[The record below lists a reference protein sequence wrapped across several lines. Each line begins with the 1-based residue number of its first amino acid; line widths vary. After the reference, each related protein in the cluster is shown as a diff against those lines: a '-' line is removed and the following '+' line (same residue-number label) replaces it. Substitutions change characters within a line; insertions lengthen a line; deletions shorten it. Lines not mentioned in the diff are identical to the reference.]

1 MQGLL
6 RFSVTFICFCY
17 SLFFPVYCSF
27 YFTTPCFKMY
37 ILPFPTQTRNVP
49 ANFNEA
55 KYIAFTM
62 YTTCI
67 IWLAF
72 VPIYFGSNYK
82 IITMCFSVSLSATVA
97 LCCMFVP
104 KVRKKKK
111 TKNLKI
117 FCLVWHYPFSH
128 IFLHFLLAHFHYQ
141 VYIMLAKPEK
151 NVRSAFTTSTVVRMH
166 VGDAKKAAKSGK
178 SSSSMAN
185 LFRRRGSTQ
194 DNIRYKLAL
203 TYIYI
208 EIKINKQRFY

>member
-1 MQGLL
+1 
-6 RFSVTFICFCY
+6 
-17 SLFFPVYCSF
+17 
-27 YFTTPCFKMY
+27 
-37 ILPFPTQTRNVP
+37 
-49 ANFNEA
+49 
-55 KYIAFTM
+55 M

-104 KVRKKKK
+104 KVRYRPEPFLDISRFPVFIYFHPYKSI
-111 TKNLKI
+111 LI
-117 FCLVWHYPFSH
+117 GFFCGHG
-128 IFLHFLLAHFHYQ
+128 Q

-185 LFRRRGSTQ
+185 LFRRSGSGQ
-194 DNIRYKLAL
+194 DNIRYVQG
-203 TYIYI
+203 
-208 EIKINKQRFY
+208 NKWYYNRLMH